1 MTENVLLTR
10 QGHVAVLSFNRPDAM
25 NALDIATK
33 ETLLAHLREVAADS
47 EVRAV
52 VLTGSGRAFCVGQ
65 DLREHITLLRDDPAM
80 VARTVRDH
88 YNPIAELIA
97 TMDKPVIAAVNGVAA
112 GAGASIAF
120 GADLRLV
127 ADTASFNLAFAG
139 VALSCDTG
147 ASFLLPQL
155 VGMAKAKELLLQP
168 STIDAQTALD
178 LGLATR
184 VLPAAELEEAALAL
198 AQQLAQGPTL
208 AYGSMRQALAFA
220 SGASISDALEFEA
233 TMMNRTGSSADH
245 KIAVQ
250 AFLAKEKPNF
260 TGQ

>member
-33 ETLLAHLREVAADS
+33 ETLLQHLREVAADP

-127 ADTASFNLAFAG
+127 ADTAGFNLAFAG

-184 VLPAAELEEAALAL
+184 VLPAAELEETALAL

-208 AYGSMRQALAFA
+208 AYGSMRQALAYA
-220 SGASISDALEFEA
+220 TGASISDALEFEA
-233 TMMNRTGSSADH
+233 TMMDRTGSSADH
-245 KIAVQ
+245 RIAVE
-250 AFLAKEKPNF
+250 AFLSKEKPNF